1 MPVALRLGLEH
12 IEHIRRQGARE
23 YPAECCGVLVG
34 VEEDAVKVVR
44 EAVAIRNLRHERALA
59 EVSLP
64 LTAPERESERNRFLI
79 DREEVRQAEARAR
92 SRGLDIVGYYH
103 SHPDHP
109 AQPSDYDREHAWP
122 WLSYVIIR
130 VAAGRAC
137 EYSSWVLAE
146 DRLSFEEEAIEVV
159 NVEPRE
165 TSSATAR
172 SESRHPSP
180 QGD

>member
-1 MPVALRLGLEH
+1 ML
-12 IEHIRRQGARE
+12 
-23 YPAECCGVLVG
+23 G
-34 VEEDAVKVVR
+34 VETDGVKVVR
-44 EAVAIRNLRHERALA
+44 EAVALRNLRHDRALA
-59 EVSLP
+59 EASLP

-79 DREEVRQAEARAR
+79 DREEVRRAEARAR

-109 AQPSDYDREHAWP
+109 ARPSDYDREHAWP

-130 VAAGRAC
+130 VEAGRAC

-146 DRLSFEEEAIEVV
+146 ERLSFEKEEIEVV
-159 NVEPRE
+159 GAEPRE
-165 TSSATAR
+165 TSSAAAR
-172 SESRHPSP
+172 SDERPNSA